1 MAETTTS
8 SANADDAGRA
18 ERAGR
23 VGLLRGVNPL
33 TRIFLMFVWVT
44 PLLLSVDWVSA
55 VVSLGMTLLFAPL
68 CGVSWSRLFKA
79 GWFLFLV
86 APLSGIS
93 MLLYGAPGGREYFS
107 WWLITVTDNSME
119 LAIAITMR
127 VLAVALPMVVLARD
141 IDPTELGDALSQILK
156 LPSRFVIGAVAGV
169 RMMTLFK
176 SDWQYLAMARRARGL
191 TDEGRIKH
199 LITMSF
205 GLLVLALR
213 RGGKLATA
221 MEARG
226 FGRTPPGGGQRT
238 WARPSRF
245 VGQDWL
251 VMVVGTGLAA
261 LPVVVSVL
269 SGSWRFFGL

>member
-1 MAETTTS
+1 MPNPS
-8 SANADDAGRA
+8 SSRPSSVSTQGAPSA
-18 ERAGR
+18 
-23 VGLLRGVNPL
+23 GLLSGVNPL

-44 PLLLSVDWVSA
+44 PLLLSVD
-55 VVSLGMTLLFAPL
+55 VVSGGVSLALTMLLAPL
-68 CGVSWSRLFKA
+68 CGVSWLRMLKA
-79 GWFLFLV
+79 GWFLFLI
-86 APLSGIS
+86 APISGIS
-93 MLLYGAPGGREYFS
+93 MLLYGAPGGREYFTL
-107 WWLITVTDNSME
+107 WLITVSDNSIE
-119 LAIAITMR
+119 LAIAITLR
-127 VLAVALPMVVLARD
+127 VFAVALPMVVLARA

-176 SDWQYLAMARRARGL
+176 SDWQFLAMARRARGL

-226 FGRTPPGGGQRT
+226 FGRTPPRGGQRT
-238 WARPSRF
+238 WARPSRL
-245 VGQDWL
+245 VQRDWL
-251 VMVVGTGLAA
+251 VMAAGVILAS

>member
-1 MAETTTS
+1 MPNTS
-8 SANADDAGRA
+8 EYLVAAQDTRQA
-18 ERAGR
+18 
-23 VGLLRGVNPL
+23 GLLSSVNPL

-55 VVSLGMTLLFAPL
+55 AASLGMTLLFAPL
-68 CGVSWSRLFKA
+68 CGVSWLRLLKA
-79 GWFLFLV
+79 GWFLFLI
-86 APLSGIS
+86 APISGIS
-93 MLLYGAPGGREYFS
+93 MLLYGTPGGREYAS
-107 WWLITVTDNSME
+107 WWLITVTDNSIE
-119 LAIAITMR
+119 LAIAITLR

-238 WARPSRF
+238 WARESR
-245 VGQDWL
+245 VSRKDWL
-251 VMVVGTGLAA
+251 IMLAGSLLAA
-261 LPVVVSVL
+261 VPVVASVVTD
-269 SGSWRFFGL
+269 SWRFFGL